1 MPFGI
6 LAKHRSHL
14 ARLIMTNETTDSKSS
29 EFEIVKMRLVGLL
42 PTVELEWSAFRCQNR
57 VVFQSGELIKCMNAI
72 KAIGFDQLTDLTAV
86 DLLEYGNANDRFELV
101 YCLLSIDS
109 GLRLIAKTYLNEP
122 DLSISS
128 ATSVW
133 FGADWLEREVYDMF
147 GIVFIG
153 HPNMKRLLLPQEFQ
167 SFPLRKDYPVKGRGE
182 RHNFP
187 VITRAES

>member
-1 MPFGI
+1 M
-6 LAKHRSHL
+6 A
-14 ARLIMTNETTDSKSS
+14 NETTDPKSS
-29 EFEIVKMRLVGLL
+29 EIESVKSRLIELL
-42 PTVELEWSAFRCQNR
+42 PGVALEWSEFRCQNR
-57 VVFQSGELIKCMNAI
+57 VVFQAPSLSKSLNAF
-72 KAIGFDQLTDLTAV
+72 KAVGFDQLTDLTAV
-86 DLLEYGNANDRFELV
+86 DLLEYGNASDRFELV
-101 YCLLSIDS
+101 YCLLNVES

-122 DLSISS
+122 DLSIES

-147 GIVFIG
+147 GILFTG
-153 HPNMKRLLLPQEFQ
+153 HPNMKRLLLPEEFQ

>member
-1 MPFGI
+1 
-6 LAKHRSHL
+6 
-14 ARLIMTNETTDSKSS
+14 
-29 EFEIVKMRLVGLL
+29 
-42 PTVELEWSAFRCQNR
+42 
-57 VVFQSGELIKCMNAI
+57 
-72 KAIGFDQLTDLTAV
+72 QLTDLTAV

-101 YCLLSIDS
+101 YCLLNIDS

-122 DLSISS
+122 DLSIAS

-147 GIVFIG
+147 GIDFIG